1 MKENSLKQLILF
13 KLCSIHKIA
22 AQEESLKSELP
33 FIRMLF
39 SIWMLDEDCTLLF
52 IEQLEK
58 VNIKNFIFYSIKNLN
73 I

>member
-1 MKENSLKQLILF
+1 M
-13 KLCSIHKIA
+13 
-22 AQEESLKSELP
+22 
-33 FIRMLF
+33 
-39 SIWMLDEDCTLLF
+39 WMLDENCTLSF